1 MMHSETRSVL
11 ASHGL
16 RYSEQRERLYDALR
30 ATKEHPTAEELH
42 VMVGGASSGVSLAT
56 VYNVL
61 DRFCDAGLCR
71 RLPTTSGPGR
81 FDAHTESHV
90 HVVMPDGRLVDV
102 PDELSRPL
110 LESVSHEAIERVAA
124 GMGLGAC
131 SVSIQVVA
139 RPPVSPR

>member
-11 ASHGL
+11 SSHGL

-42 VMVGGASSGVSLAT
+42 LLVGGASSGVSLAT

-61 DRFCDAGLCR
+61 DRFCEAGLCR

-90 HVVMPDGRLVDV
+90 HVVLPDGRLVDV

-110 LESVSHEAIERVAA
+110 LDSVSHEAIERVAA
-124 GMGLGAC
+124 GMGLGEC
-131 SVSIQVVA
+131 SVNIQVVPKQ
-139 RPPVSPR
+139 RLSPR